1 MSGKKYLIFGVIFL
15 AIGITM
21 LMTGSGSRTM
31 AYGDFVLAFA
41 FFAIAVKADKKNE
54 DDKKDNDHIED
65 SEDSDKNQKDE

>member
-21 LMTGSGSRTM
+21 LMTGSGFRTM

-41 FFAIAVKADKKNE
+41 FFALSLKADKKTE
-54 DDKKDNDHIED
+54 DDKKD
-65 SEDSDKNQKDE
+65 SEESDENEKDE

>member
-41 FFAIAVKADKKNE
+41 FFALSKRADKRTE
-54 DDKKDNDHIED
+54 DDKKDKDHVEECEESDED
-65 SEDSDKNQKDE
+65 QKDE

>member
-1 MSGKKYLIFGVIFL
+1 
-15 AIGITM
+15 M